1 MEFCSLTGYFRETN
15 VLIQHQKPQILSIYK
30 SSQILHNIRDKYLR
44 SSLYYVIYY
53 RALFPCGDDLV
64 CIIDDREDV
73 WQGCGNLVQVKPY
86 HFFRHTGNINAP
98 PGLEKA
104 DALRLSE
111 LATANESYTIDS
123 QNKDDKNDASEQLNE
138 AKQSLDDPSVK
149 ETNHE
154 DEKDEKDEKTE
165 KTENEIKEKKNG
177 KDENTKA
184 NTEEDA
190 ESNVQSSTT
199 KEDAKADKEV
209 TEETEVTEV
218 TEVVPSVKTDKDSK
232 QAKQENN
239 VIDEDDDDY
248 LLYLED
254 ILRRIHTEFYATL
267 DKENT
272 RKSLRDIIPR
282 VRSQVLKGLY
292 LTFSG
297 LIPTHQK
304 LHQSRAY
311 KVARA
316 FGAEVTQVTNLYLF
330 LKYFIVLL

>member
-1 MEFCSLTGYFRETN
+1 MYIIF
-15 VLIQHQKPQILSIYK
+15 II
-30 SSQILHNIRDKYLR
+30 IRDKYLKIN
-44 SSLYYVIYY
+44 SIIYIIY
-53 RALFPCGDDLV
+53 CRALFPCGDDLV

-104 DALRLSE
+104 DASRLSE
-111 LATANESYTIDS
+111 PTNTNESCTNDS
-123 QNKDDKNDASEQLNE
+123 QNKDSKNDTSEPLNE
-138 AKQSLDDPSVK
+138 TKQSLDNPTVK

-154 DEKDEKDEKTE
+154 DKEDK
-165 KTENEIKEKKNG
+165 KTENEMKETKNE

-184 NTEEDA
+184 NTEEDV
-190 ESNVQSSTT
+190 ESNVQSNIA
-199 KEDAKADKEV
+199 KEDDKTDKEV
-209 TEETEVTEV
+209 TEVA
-218 TEVVPSVKTDKDSK
+218 PSVKTDKDSK
-232 QAKQENN
+232 QATPKPESDI
-239 VIDEDDDDY
+239 IDEDDDDY

-254 ILRRIHTEFYATL
+254 ILRRIHTEFYVTL
-267 DKENT
+267 DQENT

-316 FGAEVTQVTNLYLF
+316 FGAEVTQVMNLYL
-330 LKYFIVLL
+330 LSL

>member
-1 MEFCSLTGYFRETN
+1 M
-15 VLIQHQKPQILSIYK
+15 
-30 SSQILHNIRDKYLR
+30 
-44 SSLYYVIYY
+44 
-53 RALFPCGDDLV
+53 FPCGDDLV

-86 HFFRHTGNINAP
+86 NFFHHTGDINAP

-104 DALRLSE
+104 NTSRALE
-111 LATANESYTIDS
+111 PTNTNESCTNDLQNEDS
-123 QNKDDKNDASEQLNE
+123 KNDASELSDE
-138 AKQSLDDPSVK
+138 AKQSLDDPSVE

-165 KTENEIKEKKNG
+165 SEMKEIKNG
-177 KDENTKA
+177 KDEDTKV
-184 NTEEDA
+184 NTEEDTEFNIECNIA
-190 ESNVQSSTT
+190 
-199 KEDAKADKEV
+199 KEDDKTDKEV
-209 TEETEVTEV
+209 FVTDKEVFVTDTEVA
-218 TEVVPSVKTDKDSK
+218 PSVETDKDSK
-232 QAKQENN
+232 QAAPKQKNN
-239 VIDEDDDDY
+239 LIDEDDDDY

-267 DKENT
+267 DQENT

-316 FGAEVTQVTNLYLF
+316 FGAEVTQVTIICICYFYNILYF
-330 LKYFIVLL
+330 YK